1 MIRRAE
7 PGDAALVA
15 YREVGNHVALERAG
29 LFVVEGRLVV
39 ERLLEDRRF
48 RVHSILVTPP
58 AADALAATFA
68 ARLDVDVIVC
78 DPFTLEAITGFDF
91 HRGCLALAWRE
102 LPLPPARSVLDAPR
116 ILALEGIGNPD
127 NVGGLFRSA
136 SAFGVDALLLDTA
149 TGDPLYRKAIRTS
162 MGATLRVPYWRAES
176 WPGELSSMRAG
187 GCRIIALTPR
197 PEATSIHDVSVE
209 PSSRLVFLVGSEG
222 SGLSEAALAEADV
235 RVRIPIGPRGDSLN
249 VVVAASIALSV
260 LLPTANCQLTTA
272 NCQLPTANCQL
283 PTANCQLPND
293 K

>member
-1 MIRRAE
+1 MIRRAD
-7 PGDAALVA
+7 PGDAALVP
-15 YREVGNHVALERAG
+15 YRDVGYHAALERAG

-39 ERLLEDRRF
+39 QRLLDERCF
-48 RVHSILVTPP
+48 RCHSTLVPPP

-68 ARLDVDVIVC
+68 VRPDVDVIVC
-78 DPFTLEAITGFDF
+78 DPLVVEAVTGFDF

-102 LPLPPARSVLDAPR
+102 LPLPTARTVPNAPR

-136 SAFGVDALLLDTA
+136 SAFGVDAILLDAATA
-149 TGDPLYRKAIRTS
+149 DPLYRKAIRTS

-176 WPGELSSMRAG
+176 WPCELSSMRAG

-197 PEATSIHDVSVE
+197 PEATSIHDVRLE

-222 SGLSEAALAEADV
+222 PGLSEAALAEADV
-235 RVRIPIGPRGDSLN
+235 RVRIPIDPHADSLN

-260 LLPTANCQLTTA
+260 LMPNAKCQMPNA
-272 NCQLPTANCQL
+272 
-283 PTANCQLPND
+283 ND